1 MSPSRPV
8 AQSPCQSY
16 QSHIRK
22 REDVMSIY
30 DPNEIVREC
39 VSCKRCYPSNLQFC
53 IDCLVELRDIETIPY
68 MIEARYR
75 LERVINHGGS
85 GTVFVATNEAGQ
97 EVAIKIIRA
106 SAIAEPLA
114 QDRFRLEA
122 QIALNLK
129 HPQIAAVLDFGM
141 LPNAY
146 AYIVSEYVGGDSLRE
161 EIKRRGKFDVD
172 DAIQIIAEAC
182 DALDAAHKAGLVHR
196 DLRPEC
202 IMVTPSSDRLRPN
215 VKIVNFSLS
224 KYASRRRFVPG
235 TTAKLQGR
243 GQLPL
248 RPTYLSPE
256 QFRGEEADLR
266 SDIYSLGIIAY
277 EMLAGR
283 PPFTAKRVGDFGVK
297 LLNSRPPSLRALNP
311 EVNIVIE
318 AEIFRALEK
327 DPMDRQQRALEF
339 RRDLLNA
346 LSLN

>member
-1 MSPSRPV
+1 
-8 AQSPCQSY
+8 
-16 QSHIRK
+16 
-22 REDVMSIY
+22 MSIY
-30 DPNEIVREC
+30 DPNEIAREC

-53 IDCLVELRDIETIPY
+53 RDCLVELRDIETIPY
-68 MIEARYR
+68 MINARYR

-85 GTVFVATNEAGQ
+85 GIVFVATNEAGQ

-106 SAIAEPLA
+106 SAIADPRA

-122 QIALNLK
+122 QIALDLK

-146 AYIVSEYVGGDSLRE
+146 AYIVSEYVKGDSLRD
-161 EIKRRGKFDVD
+161 EIKRRGKFDLE
-172 DAIQIIAEAC
+172 DAIQVIAETC
-182 DALDAAHKAGLVHR
+182 EALDAAHKAGLVHR

-202 IMVTPSSDRLRPN
+202 IIVKSSSDRLRPN
-215 VKIVNFSLS
+215 VKVVNFSLS
-224 KYASRRRFVPG
+224 KYASRRQFVPG

-266 SDIYSLGIIAY
+266 SDIYSLGVIAY

-283 PPFTAKRVGDFGVK
+283 PPFVAKRVGDFGVK

-311 EVNIVIE
+311 DVNIVIE

-327 DPMDRQQRALEF
+327 DPVDRQQRALEF

-346 LSLN
+346 LSLS

>member
-1 MSPSRPV
+1 
-8 AQSPCQSY
+8 
-16 QSHIRK
+16 
-22 REDVMSIY
+22 MSIY
-30 DPNEIVREC
+30 DPNEIAREC
-39 VSCKRCYPSNLQFC
+39 VSCRRCYPSNLQFC
-53 IDCLVELRDIETIPY
+53 RDCLVELRDIETIPY
-68 MIEARYR
+68 MIDARYR

-85 GTVFVATNEAGQ
+85 GTVFVATNEAGR
-97 EVAIKIIRA
+97 EVAIKTIRA

-122 QIALNLK
+122 QIALNFK

-146 AYIVSEYVGGDSLRE
+146 AYIVSEYVEGNSLRNE
-161 EIKRRGKFDVD
+161 MKRRGKFDVEE
-172 DAIQIIAEAC
+172 AIQIIAETC
-182 DALDAAHKAGLVHR
+182 EALDAAHKEGLVHR

-202 IMVTPSSDRLRPN
+202 VIVTPSSDRQSPS

-224 KYASRRRFVPG
+224 KYASRRQFVPG

-266 SDIYSLGIIAY
+266 SDIYSLGVIAY
-277 EMLAGR
+277 EMMAGR
-283 PPFTAKRVGDFGVK
+283 PPFTAKHVGDFGVN
-297 LLNSRPPSLRALNP
+297 LLNTRPPSLRALNP
-311 EVNIVIE
+311 DVNIVIE

>member
-1 MSPSRPV
+1 
-8 AQSPCQSY
+8 
-16 QSHIRK
+16 
-22 REDVMSIY
+22 MSIY
-30 DPNEIVREC
+30 DPNEVAREC

-53 IDCLVELRDIETIPY
+53 RDCLVELRDIETIPY
-68 MIEARYR
+68 MINMRYR

-106 SAIAEPLA
+106 SAIADPRA

-122 QIALNLK
+122 QMALNFR

-141 LPNAY
+141 LPNACG
-146 AYIVSEYVGGDSLRE
+146 YIVSEYVEGNSLRGE
-161 EIKRRGKFDVD
+161 MKRRGKFDVD
-172 DAIQIIAEAC
+172 EAIRIIAEIC
-182 DALDAAHKAGLVHR
+182 ETLDAAHKAGLVHR

-202 IMVTPSSDRLRPN
+202 VITLPSDRPYPN
-215 VKIVNFSLS
+215 IKIVNFSLS
-224 KYASRRRFVPG
+224 KYASRKRFVPG
-235 TTAKLQGR
+235 TTSKLQGR

-266 SDIYSLGIIAY
+266 SDIYSLGVIAY

-311 EVNIVIE
+311 EVNVVIE